1 MGEVAKLFEGIDL
14 SGLVEQVQ
22 RMGGAVQAA
31 GQNMLSMGAQMDRL
45 KSRIAYFFG
54 IENAIR
60 MVKRALQDA
69 YNTVKELDAAMTE
82 IAVVSEYDVSDMWA
96 QLPEFTDQANKLGS
110 TIKDV
115 YAATTLYVQ
124 QGMDLA

>member
-1 MGEVAKLFEGIDL
+1 
-14 SGLVEQVQ
+14 
-22 RMGGAVQAA
+22 
-31 GQNMLSMGAQMDRL
+31 MDRL

-96 QLPEFTDQANKLGS
+96 QLPEFTDQANRLGS

>member
-1 MGEVAKLFEGIDL
+1 
-14 SGLVEQVQ
+14 
-22 RMGGAVQAA
+22 
-31 GQNMLSMGAQMDRL
+31 MLSMGAQMDRL

-54 IENAIR
+54 IENAVR

-82 IAVVSEYDVSDMWA
+82 IAVVSEYDVSDMWK

-124 QGMDLA
+124 QGMNLAQAQSVANETLKMARIAGLDAAAATDAMTAAHL